1 MTIQGKKSFFRFM
14 VSRFIR
20 LYPAVFLI
28 VPIAYLVGLY
38 TNLKN
43 DRILPHNL
51 IPSFLLFDP
60 NVLNQI
66 TDINYQY
73 VIDVM
78 WSISAEIYFYS
89 LIGFLFFLLKDM
101 NKILFALVLIS
112 SASSSANYLR
122 FFGIQGEPLEFFLKF
137 SDLFNWATL
146 IYFTFGVLFYLRKNH
161 GIIIK
166 WYVLLILIVNLVAT
180 EKITHGGSM
189 VGFGAGSVVVM
200 MFLAVQKIGITW
212 RGLVWIGDASYEIY
226 LLHNPIL
233 SFMRNNFPQVANNN
247 SVLSQIIVLLVVIFL
262 SILISEFYSK
272 PMTRKLR
279 THYSL

>member
-1 MTIQGKKSFFRFM
+1 
-14 VSRFIR
+14 
-20 LYPAVFLI
+20 
-28 VPIAYLVGLY
+28 
-38 TNLKN
+38 
-43 DRILPHNL
+43 
-51 IPSFLLFDP
+51 
-60 NVLNQI
+60 
-66 TDINYQY
+66 
-73 VIDVM
+73 
-78 WSISAEIYFYS
+78 
-89 LIGFLFFLLKDM
+89 
-101 NKILFALVLIS
+101 
-112 SASSSANYLR
+112 
-122 FFGIQGEPLEFFLKF
+122 
-137 SDLFNWATL
+137 
-146 IYFTFGVLFYLRKNH
+146 
-161 GIIIK
+161 
-166 WYVLLILIVNLVAT
+166 VNLVAT